1 MGPAT
6 GATST
11 MSAGDRRRWIALVVV
26 CFAMLMNALD
36 QTIVNVALPTIQREL
51 HFSQAGLSWV
61 IDAYLITFGGTLL
74 LAGRLGDLI
83 GRKRVFM
90 SGVALFTLSSAV
102 CGASSTQGML
112 IGARFVQGL
121 GAALS
126 SSVILAIIVTEFP
139 NAMERAKAMS
149 AYVFVAVGGGAVGLL
164 VGGVLTQ
171 ALSWHWIFFINIP
184 IGIVTLVAGW
194 RLIDENV
201 GLGFGRGVDIAGA
214 VLSTLGMLALVYAIV
229 TSSDYGWGSA
239 HTLGFAAA
247 AIVILVAFVL
257 WERRASDPIMPLRIF
272 SSPGLVGSSIVR
284 TLVVVGMYS
293 IFFIG
298 ALYLQHILG
307 YTTLQTGLA
316 FLPQTLV
323 VLVLSLG
330 LTARIMRLIGAK
342 RAAMLGIALVTVAL
356 ALFSLAGE
364 HTHYV
369 PLLMAA
375 FLLIGLGAGI
385 LFTPLITIALAGVQP
400 KDAGLGSG
408 VVNVFQQVAAA
419 IGVAVLGTLSQ
430 SRTASQ
436 LAAGHPAKAALQ
448 SGYTLAFVVAAS
460 SVGLAFLLS
469 TVLLRSDRTPSTDE
483 VHGEFSGIAGDV
495 INDSPLVVSAT
506 VHPRGAQASG
516 IVDQLDQAQ

>member
-1 MGPAT
+1 M
-6 GATST
+6 
-11 MSAGDRRRWIALVVV
+11 AGERRRWIALVVV

-36 QTIVNVALPTIQREL
+36 QTIVNVALPTIQRDL
-51 HFSQAGLSWV
+51 HFSQASLSWV

-74 LAGRLGDLI
+74 LAGRLGDLV

-90 SGVALFTLSSAV
+90 AGVALFTVSSAV
-102 CGASSTQGML
+102 CGASNSQGML

-139 NAMERAKAMS
+139 IALERAKAMS

-164 VGGVLTQ
+164 VGGILTQ

-184 IGIVTLVAGW
+184 IGVVTLLAGYW
-194 RLIDENV
+194 LIDENN

-214 VLSTLGMLALVYAIV
+214 VLSTLGMLGLVYAIV
-229 TSSDYGWGSA
+229 TSVDYGWGSL
-239 HTLGFAAA
+239 HTLGFAIGS
-247 AIVILVAFVL
+247 IVVLVAFVL
-257 WERRASDPIMPLRIF
+257 WERRAADPIMPLRIF

-330 LTARIMRLIGAK
+330 LTPRIMARMGAK
-342 RAAMLGIALVTVAL
+342 RMAMLGIFLVMVAL
-356 ALFSLAGE
+356 ILFALAGE
-364 HTHYV
+364 HTHYF
-369 PLLMAA
+369 PMLMAG
-375 FLLIGLGAGI
+375 FLLIGLGAGM
-385 LFTPLITIALAGVQP
+385 LFTPLITIALAHVQP

-419 IGVAVLGTLSQ
+419 IGVAVLGTISED
-430 SRTASQ
+430 RTSSQ
-436 LAAGHPAKAALQ
+436 LAAGHPAKAALL

-460 SVGLAFLLS
+460 SVAVALLLS
-469 TVLLRSDRTPSTDE
+469 TVLLRRDRSDPSPGGVIE
-483 VHGEFSGIAGDV
+483 HSGMTGDV
-495 INDSPLVVSAT
+495 VEELPFSVPA
-506 VHPRGAQASG
+506 AAEQ
-516 IVDQLDQAQ
+516 

>member
-1 MGPAT
+1 MKLAIRR
-6 GATST
+6 A
-11 MSAGDRRRWIALVVV
+11 MAGERRRWIALVVV

-36 QTIVNVALPTIQREL
+36 QTIVNVALPTIQHDL
-51 HFSQAGLSWV
+51 HFSQASLSWV

-90 SGVALFTLSSAV
+90 AGVALFTVSSAV
-102 CGASSTQGML
+102 CGASSSQGML

-139 NAMERAKAMS
+139 IAIERAKAMS

-184 IGIVTLVAGW
+184 IGVVTLLAGYW
-194 RLIDENV
+194 LIDENN

-214 VLSTLGMLALVYAIV
+214 VLSTLGMLGLVYAIV
-229 TSSDYGWGSA
+229 TSVDYGWGSA
-239 HTLGFAAA
+239 HTLGFAAGSIA
-247 AIVILVAFVL
+247 VLAAFVW
-257 WERRASDPIMPLRIF
+257 WERRAADPLMPLRIF
-272 SSPGLVGSSIVR
+272 RSPGLVGSSIVR
-284 TLVVVGMYS
+284 TLVVVGLYS

-330 LTARIMRLIGAK
+330 LTARIMGRFGAK
-342 RAAMLGIALVTVAL
+342 RTAVMGIFLVMVALV
-356 ALFSLAGE
+356 LFSLAGQ
-364 HTHYV
+364 HTHYF
-369 PLLMAA
+369 PLLMVA
-375 FLLIGLGAGI
+375 FLLIGLGAAM
-385 LFTPLITIALAGVQP
+385 LFTPLITIALAGVEP

-419 IGVAVLGTLSQ
+419 IGVAVLGTISEDQ
-430 SRTASQ
+430 TRSQ
-436 LAAGHPAKAALQ
+436 LAAGHTTKDALW
-448 SGYTLAFVVAAS
+448 SGYNLAFVVAAS
-460 SVGLAFLLS
+460 SVAVALLLS
-469 TVLLRSDRTPSTDE
+469 TVLLRRDRSDSSVGAVVE
-483 VHGEFSGIAGDV
+483 HSGIAGDV
-495 INDSPLVVSAT
+495 VDELPLSVPA
-506 VHPRGAQASG
+506 AA
-516 IVDQLDQAQ
+516 DQ

>member
-1 MGPAT
+1 VKLAVRR
-6 GATST
+6 AL
-11 MSAGDRRRWIALVVV
+11 AGERRRWIALVVV

-90 SGVALFTLSSAV
+90 AGVALFTVASAV
-102 CGASSTQGML
+102 CGASSSQGML

-139 NAMERAKAMS
+139 IALERAKAMS

-171 ALSWHWIFFINIP
+171 ALSWHWIFFINVP
-184 IGIVTLVAGW
+184 IGAVTLVAGW
-194 RLIDENV
+194 RLIDENT
-201 GLGFGRGVDIAGA
+201 GLGFGRGVDVAGA
-214 VLSTLGMLALVYAIV
+214 LLSTLGMLGLVYAIV

-247 AIVILVAFVL
+247 SIVVLVAFVW

-272 SSPGLVGSSIVR
+272 SSPGLVGSSVVR

-316 FLPQTLV
+316 FLPQTLI

-330 LTARIMRLIGAK
+330 LTARIMSAMGAK
-342 RAAMLGIALVTVAL
+342 RMAMLGIAIAMISL

-364 HTHYV
+364 HTHYF
-369 PLLMAA
+369 PLLFVA
-375 FLLIGLGAGI
+375 FLLIGLGAGM
-385 LFTPLITIALAGVQP
+385 LFTPLITIAVGGVQP

-408 VVNVFQQVAAA
+408 IVNVFQQVAAA
-419 IGVAVLGTLSQ
+419 IGVAVLGTISQ
-430 SRTASQ
+430 DRTSSQ
-436 LAAGHPAKAALQ
+436 LAAGHPAKAALL
-448 SGYTLAFVVAAS
+448 SGYNLAFVIAAS
-460 SVGLAFLLS
+460 SVAMALLLS
-469 TVLLRSDRTPSTDE
+469 AVLLRRDTSGLSAGSTVE
-483 VHGEFSGIAGDV
+483 HSGIAGDV
-495 INDSPLVVSAT
+495 
-506 VHPRGAQASG
+506 
-516 IVDQLDQAQ
+516 VDELPIGVPAGTQPAVD